1 MGNTFTSPPTVPDT
15 GDIIAG
21 RVIKTESIQ
30 RMGNLSNYIHAHG
43 STSNCISQS
52 FDVSTCVT
60 NSKSFVDQCRWRIPI
75 PSNNHTTIE
84 FHVAARVTST
94 GTGTLKFTLT
104 DANSVSQGNSSIS
117 ITSTSSTY
125 AHATVSHTFSSATT
139 ASYIDV
145 VMSAKVDATTYDV
158 DVQTVAARFTA
169 LSSPLSAGNTAQGS
183 DIITPFGL
191 NRLGANNALSART
204 GVQWRTN
211 IQTIRSRKRPLLIWS
226 GIENPSSAFSGRG
239 QGPKSLGVGDCQ
251 TMQVQSP
258 LFVGGGQ
265 ITLWIYVL
273 NISGT
278 KKFAFMNRLF
288 SVTSNGWNEFNFSP
302 SLENTTLESVSFG
315 FPLYKINPTAYVES
329 DTLLDSVDRLAVISS
344 LPRITALS
352 AWSN

>member
-21 RVIKTESIQ
+21 RVIKTESMA
-30 RMGNLSNYIHAHG
+30 RMGDLSNYIHAHG

-52 FDVSTCVT
+52 FDVHTCVT
-60 NSKSFVDQCRWRIPI
+60 KSTSFVDQCRWRIPI
-75 PSNNHTTIE
+75 PSNNHTTIQ

-104 DANSVSQGNSSIS
+104 DANSVAQGNSSIS
-117 ITSTSSTY
+117 ITSTASIH
-125 AHATVSHTFSSATT
+125 AHATVSHTFTSSTT
-139 ASYIDV
+139 AAYVDV
-145 VMSAKVDATTYDV
+145 VMSAKVDASGYDV

-169 LSSPLSAGNTAQGS
+169 LTSPLSAGNTAQGS
-183 DIITPFGL
+183 DKITPFGAS
-191 NRLGANNALSART
+191 RLGANNALSSRA

-211 IQTIRSRKRPLLIWS
+211 IQTMRSRKRPLLIWS
-226 GIENPSSAFSGRG
+226 GIENPSSAFTGRG

-258 LFVGGGQ
+258 LFVGGGS
-265 ITLWIYVL
+265 ITLWIYVVD
-273 NISGT
+273 ISGT
-278 KKFAFMNRLF
+278 RKFAFMNRLF
-288 SVTSNGWNEFNFSP
+288 SVTSNGWNEFTFTP
-302 SLENTTLESVSFG
+302 SLENTTLESITFG

-344 LPRITALS
+344 APRITALS
-352 AWSN
+352 VWSN